1 MIWNNDKLKKI
12 AESQPSWVVDEKG
25 DCLSITSDDGIDAYI
40 YVGEQQII
48 AETTLFPAAK
58 VTDKATMN
66 DLILRTHHLLPLT
79 TICINNIGGED
90 FYAAFGSLSV
100 DSTGSMI
107 VEEIETLFANV
118 GEFMELY
125 KDHLI
130 KENAA

>member
-1 MIWNNDKLKKI
+1 MIWTTDTLKEI

-100 DSTGSMI
+100 DSKGSVI

-125 KDHLI
+125 KDHLM